1 VTVEMEQ
8 YTDSVEMIECDG
20 REGSFGA
27 ERLDRIRMKTIL
39 GNFQGK
45 ISGIGAI
52 EVLCGCLC
60 RCLY

>member
-27 ERLDRIRMKTIL
+27 ERLDRIAIGQDCDTNENNL
-39 GNFQGK
+39 GKLPGK
-45 ISGIGAI
+45 N
-52 EVLCGCLC
+52 
-60 RCLY
+60 